1 MGLNVS
7 DVLTLDDVRL
17 GGKVVLYRVDVN
29 SPLEPSS
36 GAFLDDSR
44 LRAIIPTLRTLQNS
58 KVIIIGHQSRP
69 GKIDFTNMEQHAD
82 RICRLMGKK
91 VNFVPDIC
99 GEEAIQAINDLKVGE
114 ILFLDNIRMH
124 DEENSMKKSSLE
136 QTSQSEIVRKLSSV
150 IDVYVT
156 DAFAASHRNSPSLT
170 GFFDSVPC
178 IAGHL
183 MSKEIH
189 NLQIAVNDPPRP
201 YIAILGGTKCDDSLR
216 VAKNLIDKEII
227 DTIPVVGV
235 VGNMMLWASGIDI
248 GEVNKSFI
256 RNALQ
261 DDFEDTW
268 KMAKFLYDNH
278 KEFFLLP
285 SDIAV
290 EVEGNRVAMNISEL
304 PTKYP
309 IYDIGISTLQE
320 IRPLMINAGCI
331 LWNGPASYFELPGFA
346 FGTIEILNMCTES
359 SAVTIVG
366 GGHTSSLVSNRGVVN
381 LVTHN
386 STGGGA
392 CLTMLSGGFMPVIE
406 SLIKSNEKFR
416 SLLPSLDLDN

>member
-1 MGLNVS
+1 MS

-69 GKIDFTNMEQHAD
+69 GKIDFTNMEQHVD
-82 RICRLMGKK
+82 RISRLMGKK